1 MRIRDFTQ
9 PLYEVEQLPLFRD
22 IHIEPLDW
30 DTVQLKAPSEDIHE
44 VAAASQMADAY
55 EVTGLKLWN
64 VWELLGGSSQDYY
77 TTNPTERK
85 RVMALAQQIKNNGWF
100 SPIIVA
106 VEDFEGG
113 DPEPYILEG
122 QHRAR
127 AVQLLRSKVVPGY
140 GVIYF
145 ETE

>member
-1 MRIRDFTQ
+1 MRLRGLTN
-9 PLYEVEQLPLFRD
+9 PLFEKQLPLFRD
-22 IHIEPLDW
+22 IHIDPIDW
-30 DTVQLKAPSEDIHE
+30 DEVQMKPASEDIHE

-55 EVTGLKLWN
+55 DVTPLKMWN
-64 VWELLGGSSQDYY
+64 TWELLGGDSQDYY
-77 TTNPTERK
+77 TTNPRERE
-85 RVMALAQQIKNNGWF
+85 RVIALAQKIRTSGWF

-127 AVQLLRSKVVPGY
+127 AVQILGSRVVPGY
-140 GVIYF
+140 GVVYF

>member
-1 MRIRDFTQ
+1 MKLRYLTV
-9 PLYEVEQLPLFRD
+9 PLFERQLPLFRD
-22 IHIEPLDW
+22 IHIEPIDW
-30 DTVQLKAPSEDIHE
+30 DEVEIKPASEDIYQ
-44 VAAASQMADAY
+44 VADANQMADAY
-55 EVTGLKLWN
+55 EVMGLRMWN
-64 VWELLGGSSQDYY
+64 LWELLGGDSQDYY
-77 TTNPTERK
+77 TTNPRERE
-85 RVMALAQQIKNNGWF
+85 RVMALAQQIRTNKWF

-127 AVQLLRSKVVPGY
+127 AAQLLGARVVPGY
-140 GVIYF
+140 GVEYF